1 MDRLPVTPV
10 GFKNICTQLDKL
22 KYIDRPYILNLIST
36 ARSFGDLK
44 ENSEY
49 QTAVEEQTLLEKKIK
64 FLEAKIRNAF
74 LIDVTKYNNDGRVM
88 FGSTV
93 VLKDLFSL
101 KEITYKIVGT
111 DEANLNEH
119 KISISSPVARSL
131 INKFKDEVVYLKVPR
146 GIVSYK
152 ILDVFYII

>member
-1 MDRLPVTPV
+1 MDRIPVTPF
-10 GFKNICTQLDKL
+10 GFKSLCTQLDRL
-22 KYIDRPYILNLIST
+22 KNVDRPLILNAISV
-36 ARSFGDLK
+36 ARTFGDLK

-49 QTAVEEQTLLEKKIK
+49 QTAVEEQVILEKRIK
-64 FLEAKIRNAF
+64 FLESKIRNAF
-74 LIDVTKYNNDGRVM
+74 LIDVTKYSNDGRIM

-93 VLKDLFSL
+93 VLKDLYSL

-111 DEANLNEH
+111 DEANLNEN

-131 INKFKDEVVYLKVPR
+131 INKYKDEVVYLKVPR

-152 ILDVFYII
+152 ILDVVYIM